1 MKKRILSLLLC
12 ATMALGI
19 VPATAITTMAA
30 EISESLTTTETLED
44 EYIRVSVSKKNG
56 GFTIATVEGD
66 RLKKSDNNKDLLYHD
81 GRYDTSFLSF
91 RVGNDESAVEYL
103 FGGRYSGSS
112 DVDVKKS
119 TAGDSISAAWSVDGL
134 TFTQTISLASQ
145 DSAESGMVAIHVDVT
160 NQSGSAVP
168 VQARL
173 LLDTSLG
180 SRDYGYYQYTD
191 KDSNAQTVTSEKIV
205 TDVPQTLY
213 ATDDPYAPS
222 VVAYTIHTGAGL
234 PSRIAFGHW
243 SHLASTL
250 FGFTPSETID
260 FTATRNEYATADSAY
275 ALYYDLGIVE
285 NGGTGTV
292 DTYYGVRSNRN
303 TPASDSVAVNVNAPV
318 KLDLN
323 DKRDDYVRQS
333 TVGIADFSASVDFTN
348 IASDDAVELTDI
360 RLAVT
365 TSGNLRSLS
374 DEGGAIDGYSFG
386 SGRTLTAAYENVSIG
401 KTITKTLYFEAQT
414 VTEACYE
421 RVTIG
426 VYDVSQTDG
435 ALSETYKLG
444 ETMFYVLLPGTDND
458 VPVVSFSAMAPDV
471 VYTDGERHL
480 YLAVKENETLINV
493 DASARKWNLY
503 ALSTD
508 YLAAFKIDHSNIS
521 FKDGVMDIVLT
532 ETMKVG
538 SWQLVLIWD
547 SSVVGTGEGKYID
560 RAHAVQTGPEL
571 RFNVSDDTRYKNDS
585 YGLLVVAEFA
595 AENGK
600 TETGVDPEEARTYRI
615 LSFADEADFA
625 AYKTDQKSYE
635 NAQGVSWYDDY
646 GEYSE
651 IIFVIKGKFSV
662 AKKAGSTGSGSA
674 TYYTAVSAKKTN
686 ADGTTTVDN
695 PILINNCLDFEQGTI
710 SVYYEDYETGSF
722 VDSAVCVEFDGKLYT
737 NGARSS
743 VWSGKGVFTKLTQNE
758 TNYSLIPY
766 NENGERISIYDD
778 GTNLKAGDA
787 EGFTDEAVL
796 LIWPT
801 LAGTIGQTISGMVF
815 KLAYGQLGI
824 MYDTNTDNTIEE
836 ELGTVVSFG
845 AELDL
850 SFATGRADGYL
861 EAEENETYWKKLQL
875 IWKDYRNDYSGY
887 TYSEEV
893 QARYRAYDW
902 SIIDEGEDETEK
914 EISGS
919 VMVRDVLFG
928 CGQGFVGVNFTVGVG
943 IKNYISG
950 LPNINGKLSINTI
963 NDWSFGIEGEVKLSM
978 FTLEAEISFK
988 SKNNIPVPD
997 NLYVFVSGFEPGLNI
1012 DGCGVIWI
1020 TGGGGGINNLYD
1032 TIFCTDTVPP
1042 LKLLLSISFDV
1053 LKIWECDKATLSV
1066 GLTGVSLTAEGIG
1079 IKGFNMKVV
1088 DRMSLSLEWY
1098 PGINLQASIKVNLL
1112 QGVVVGSGYIVL
1124 ISPDYKNVFFEMFA
1138 RATLM
1143 VPNSIPIV
1151 GGMKVAGVDLGISSE
1166 KVWGAVDVLCFTL
1179 GATYYWGE
1187 GSLNFSSGSKT
1198 EPTFPDLLGYEDIPV
1213 GYNEETDQTLYM
1225 RIGTNTSLI
1234 ASNIDDERVAVLMS
1248 ADGKAYLKSDSS
1260 KTEHEFDLGKKQGKN
1275 NALVQITFAAENEAD
1290 AKEKAKSITVEDN
1303 DKNAYLFTWYSESAE
1318 NASTAN
1324 CNLSYDETSGK
1335 ATFAFSVTDEKDYNK
1350 TWNLTTP
1357 SDSTVLLYNVEAMP
1371 KVSTVSG
1378 TINEENPDKIELS
1391 WAGTD
1396 LAELDQISFYLIDS
1410 ASATTDTESTV
1421 NGGYRIGV
1429 ADQNLDSGNGSGI
1442 GTATLEVPID
1452 VPSGEYYVRAVY
1464 SKADQ
1469 VNGVVLSGST
1479 VSWTNGNTPNTAVI
1493 ENITPVGDLQYEVTI
1508 AEDSTN
1514 STDGYLVTVY
1524 DENGNVTDFDRV
1536 NFDRAESG
1544 KTVLTVGGTYT
1555 SVTKD
1560 ENGEKVTNEFG
1571 LVGGKP
1577 YTIGVTPYKT
1587 VTYKNGRIPVYGTEV
1602 KKSGGTLPEKV
1613 TPTVTFTADQEAKER
1628 TETLYDK
1635 HENIVGSTVK
1645 PVYTTDTLTLNA
1657 CVSRAA
1663 SGTWK
1668 LDSGNET
1675 SFNNTATVS
1684 VALENLEE
1692 GDHTFTVRG
1701 KATENGD
1708 SFSATYVFTVDTLP
1722 PQLVLSSPL
1731 NGSFFEKDGTVVI
1744 AGITSP
1750 DAILHIT
1757 ADEKTSVGGKTV
1769 KELGGEIDAD
1779 GVFKLTL
1786 KIPDPHSASEHTL
1799 SVSAADDVGNV
1810 GKTETVTLV
1819 HKGLTDIRR
1828 LYIGVDGVRY
1838 TTDNV
1843 PIPQGG
1849 LKNAKLALIGVT
1861 SYDENGK
1868 EKEIEFP
1875 ISDDNITW
1883 EIVTVEGNAT
1893 VEDGKLTVDAL
1904 SQGALIGKL
1913 AVASGVSSEMLS
1925 ALPLTS
1931 EEKSNAKDVTED
1943 AYYRTASVCFG
1954 AYDTHVV
1961 SVSNTIGGTVS
1972 GGGRYNAGE
1981 TVTLTATPNSGYR
1994 FDGWTLLGVTVSDL
2008 SATTITFTMPSSGNV
2023 TAKAQFSAAPVSV
2036 CGSAWYFDSDDEKD
2050 TDADGVS
2057 AKAGETVRVAIPNG
2071 LSENEYLP
2079 YYIDENGEKVF
2090 VTVSAEIDGYM
2101 TFIAPHDATYRFAS
2115 NSVTFADI
2123 AERWSKDNIE
2133 FCTARGIFYGV
2144 GDDLFAPTSALNRT
2158 MVITVLYRLAS
2169 SPTVS
2174 GTIDYADIEDGYWYS
2189 DAVLW
2194 GKNTGIALGYDD
2206 GNFGVDKPITREQLC
2221 TMLKR
2226 FAEYM
2231 GFAVTETN
2239 AKTAFADEEEISDWA
2254 KEAVAFCQSAG
2265 LVYGFPNGTFCPQSE
2280 TTREQFCAVIERLI
2294 RNVLTAK

>member
-30 EISESLTTTETLED
+30 EISEALSTTETLED

-56 GFTIATVEGD
+56 GFTITTVEGD
-66 RLKKSDNNKDLLYHD
+66 RLKKSDNDKDLLYHD

-112 DVDVKKS
+112 DVDVRKS
-119 TAGDSISAAWSVDGL
+119 TAGDSISAIWSVDGL

-145 DSAESGMVAIHVDVT
+145 DSSESGMVAIHVDVT
-160 NQSGSAVP
+160 NESGSAVP

-173 LLDTSLG
+173 LLDTCLG
-180 SRDYGYYQYTD
+180 SQDYGYYQYTD
-191 KDSNAQTVTSEKIV
+191 ADNDAQTVTSERIITD

-243 SHLASTL
+243 SHLAATL
-250 FGFTPSETID
+250 FAFTPSETID

-275 ALYYDLGIVE
+275 ALYYDLGTVE

-303 TPASDSVAVNVNAPV
+303 TPASDSVAVNVTAPI

-323 DKRDDYVRQS
+323 TERNDYVRQS
-333 TVGIADFSASVDFTN
+333 NVGSADFSAAIDFTN
-348 IASDDAVELTDI
+348 IASADAVELSDI

-365 TSGNLRSLS
+365 TSANLRSLS
-374 DEGGAIDGYSFG
+374 DKGEEIDGYSFG
-386 SGRTLTAAYENVSIG
+386 SGQMFTAAYTNVPIG
-401 KTITKTLYFEAQT
+401 ETVAKTLYFEAQT
-414 VTEACYE
+414 VAEACYE

-458 VPVVSFSAMAPDV
+458 VPIVSFSAMSPDV

-503 ALSTD
+503 AASCD
-508 YLAAFKIDHSNIS
+508 YLKAIKIDHSNIS

-532 ETMKVG
+532 EKMKVG
-538 SWQLVLIWD
+538 SWQLVLLWD
-547 SSVVGTGEGKYID
+547 ESVVGTGAGKFID
-560 RAHAVQTGPEL
+560 EMYAVQTGPEL
-571 RFNVSDDTRYKNDS
+571 RFNVSDDTHYKNDS
-585 YGLLVVAEFA
+585 YGLLVIAEFA
-595 AENGK
+595 
-600 TETGVDPEEARTYRI
+600 TESDKVAFGIDPQNARTYRI
-615 LSFADEADFA
+615 LNFADENDFETYKADE
-625 AYKTDQKSYE
+625 KSYTT
-635 NAQGVSWYDDY
+635 AQGDSYYQKY
-646 GEYSE
+646 GECSE
-651 IIFVIKGKFSV
+651 ILFVIKGKFSV
-662 AKKAGSTGSGSA
+662 AKKAGATGSGSA

-686 ADGTTTVDN
+686 ADGTTAVDN
-695 PILINNCLDFEQGTI
+695 PILINNCLDFEDGTI
-710 SVYYEDYETGSF
+710 SIYYENYETNTF
-722 VDSAVCVEFDGKLYT
+722 TDSAVCVEFDGKLYT

-758 TNYSLIPY
+758 KNYSLIPY
-766 NENGERISIYDD
+766 NENGERISIHTEE
-778 GTNLKAGDA
+778 GMQKAGDA
-787 EGFTDEAVL
+787 AGFTDEAVL

-815 KLAYGQLGI
+815 KLAYGQLGV
-824 MYDTNTDNTIEE
+824 MYATDTNKVIQK

-845 AELDL
+845 AELNL
-850 SFATGRADGYL
+850 SFATGRGDAYH
-861 EAEENETYWKKLQL
+861 EMEENETYWKKLQL
-875 IWKDYRNDYSGY
+875 IWKDYRDDFSGY

-902 SIIDEGEDETEK
+902 SMIDEGQDKTEK
-914 EISGS
+914 RVSGS

-943 IKNYISG
+943 LKNYISG
-950 LPNINGKLSINTI
+950 LPNINGTLSINTI
-963 NDWSFGIEGEVKLSM
+963 NDWSFGVKGEVKLSM
-978 FTLEAEISFK
+978 FTLKAEISFK
-988 SKNNIPVPD
+988 SKDNVPVPD

-1012 DGCGVIWI
+1012 DGCGVIWL
-1020 TGGGGGINNLYD
+1020 TGGGGGINNLYN

-1042 LKLLLSISFDV
+1042 LKLLMSISFDV
-1053 LKIWECDKATLSV
+1053 LKLWECDKATLSV
-1066 GLTGVSLTAEGIG
+1066 GLTGVSLTATGIG
-1079 IKGFNMKVV
+1079 IKGFNMKAVE
-1088 DRMSLSLEWY
+1088 RMSLSLEWY
-1098 PGINLQASIKVNLL
+1098 PGINLQASIRVNLL
-1112 QGVVVGSGYIVL
+1112 SGVVQGSGYIVL
-1124 ISPDYKNVFFEMFA
+1124 ISPDYKDVFFEMFA
-1138 RATLM
+1138 RATLN
-1143 VPNSIPIV
+1143 VPASIPIV

-1166 KVWGAVDVLCFTL
+1166 KVWGAVEVLSITL

-1187 GSLNFSSGSKT
+1187 GSVNFSSGSKT
-1198 EPTFPDLLGYEDIPV
+1198 EPTFPELLGYEDIPV

-1225 RIGTNTSLI
+1225 RIGTNTSVI
-1234 ASNIDDERVAVLMS
+1234 ASNTDDERVAVLMS

-1260 KTEHEFDLGKKQGKN
+1260 KANHEFDLGTKQGN
-1275 NALVQITFAAENEAD
+1275 NDALVQITFDAESEAK
-1290 AKEKAKSITVEDN
+1290 AKEKAELITVKDDGEN
-1303 DKNAYLFTWYSESAE
+1303 TYPLTRYSESE
-1318 NASTAN
+1318 NNASTAN
-1324 CNLSYDETSGK
+1324 CNLSYDEKSGK
-1335 ATFAFSVTDEKDYNK
+1335 ATFAFSVTDKNHYNK
-1350 TWNLTTP
+1350 IWRLTTP
-1357 SDSTVLLYNVEAMP
+1357 SGSSVLLYNVETMP
-1371 KVSTVSG
+1371 EVTKVSG
-1378 TINEENPDKIELS
+1378 TINDGKINLS
-1391 WAGTD
+1391 LEGND
-1396 LAELDQISFYLIDS
+1396 LAELDQISFYLIDEES
-1410 ASATTDTESTV
+1410 AKTDAESTV

-1429 ADQNLDSGNGSGI
+1429 ADSNLDSDVGI
-1442 GTATLEVPID
+1442 TLDIPID
-1452 VPSGEYYVRAVY
+1452 IPSGNYYVRAVY
-1464 SKADQ
+1464 SKSDQ
-1469 VNGVVLSGST
+1469 VNGAVLSESML
-1479 VSWTNGNTPNTAVI
+1479 SWTNSNTPNTVI
-1493 ENITPVGDLQYEVTI
+1493 INNAKPAGDLRYELTI
-1508 AEDSTN
+1508 NEDN
-1514 STDGYLVTVY
+1514 SADGYLVTVY
-1524 DENGNVTDFDRV
+1524 DENGDVTDFDRV
-1536 NFDRAESG
+1536 SYERAESG
-1544 KTVLTVGGTYT
+1544 DTFLVVGGTYT
-1555 SVTKD
+1555 SVTVD
-1560 ENGEKVTNEFG
+1560 ENGEKVTKEFG
-1571 LVGGKP
+1571 LVGGNT
-1577 YTIGVTPYKT
+1577 YTVGVTPYKA
-1587 VTYKNGRIPVYGTEV
+1587 VTSGKGEITVYGKEV
-1602 KKSGGTLPEKV
+1602 RTTALRLPEKV
-1613 TPTVTFTADQEAKER
+1613 TPAVTFTADREAKNR
-1628 TETLYDK
+1628 TDTLYDK
-1635 HENIVGSTVK
+1635 NDNIVGSTVK
-1645 PVYTTDTLTLNA
+1645 SVYTTDTLNLNA
-1657 CVSRAA
+1657 RVSEAA

-1668 LDSGNET
+1668 LDGGSET
-1675 SFNNTATVS
+1675 TFENTETVS
-1684 VALENLEE
+1684 IALQNLEE
-1692 GDHTFTVRG
+1692 GDHTLTVRG
-1701 KATENGD
+1701 KATEDGD
-1708 SFSATYVFTVDTLP
+1708 SFSTTYVFTVDTLP
-1722 PQLVLSSPL
+1722 PQLILSSPL
-1731 NGSFFEKDGTVVI
+1731 NGGFFGKDGTVVI

-1750 DAILHIT
+1750 DAILTIT
-1757 ADEKTSVGGKTV
+1757 VDEKTSCGGKTV
-1769 KELGGEIDAD
+1769 KDLGGTIDAD
-1779 GVFKLTL
+1779 GVFSLRL
-1786 KIPDPHSASEHTL
+1786 QIPDPHSASEHTL
-1799 SVSAADDVGNV
+1799 SVSATDDVGNV
-1810 GKTETVTLV
+1810 GKTETVTLS
-1819 HKGLTDIRR
+1819 HGGLTDIKR
-1828 LYIGVDGVRY
+1828 LEISVNGVRH
-1838 TTDNV
+1838 TTDNI
-1843 PIPQGG
+1843 PIPAGG
-1849 LKNAKLALIGVT
+1849 FQNAELALIGVT
-1861 SYDENGK
+1861 SDGK
-1868 EKEIEFP
+1868 DEIEFT
-1875 ISDDNITW
+1875 ITEDTITW
-1883 EIVTVEGNAT
+1883 EIITVEGNAS
-1893 VEDGKLTVDAL
+1893 VDDGKWTADAH
-1904 SQGALIGKL
+1904 SQGVLIGKL
-1913 AVASGVSSEMLS
+1913 AVASGVSQEMLS
-1925 ALPLTS
+1925 ALSLTA
-1931 EEKSNAKDVTED
+1931 ENVTQNS
-1943 AYYRTASVCFG
+1943 YYRTSSICFG
-1954 AYDTHVV
+1954 AYDTHAV
-1961 SVSNTIGGTVS
+1961 SVSSTIGGTVS

-1994 FDGWTLLGVTVSDL
+1994 FGGWTLLGVTVSDL

-2036 CGSAWYFDSDDEKD
+2036 GGSAWYFDSDDEKD

-2071 LSENEYLP
+2071 LNENEYLP

-2090 VTVSAEIDGYM
+2090 VTVSAAIDGYM

-2144 GDDLFAPTSALNRT
+2144 GDDLFAPTSVLNRT

-2239 AKTAFADEEEISDWA
+2239 EKTAFADEEEISDWA